1 MPSPAGGPVIG
12 LSLSDNLP
20 EVATSRPAISLSRVL
35 LPQPLGPSRL
45 TNSPLWIASET
56 LVRASTSPRGE
67 ANDFDTLSIRM
78 CGLVA
83 PDFSVSLF
91 VIGDKPVRSV
101 SRAGRRPHR
110 PGERCRACPSAP
122 AFPP

>member
-12 LSLSDNLP
+12 SSLSDNVP
-20 EVATSRPAISLSRVL
+20 EVAMSRPAISLSRVL

-56 LVRASTSPRGE
+56 LVRASTSPRGD

-83 PDFSVSLF
+83 PEFSVSLF
-91 VIGDKPVRSV
+91 VIGDKFSSARS
-101 SRAGRRPHR
+101 A
-110 PGERCRACPSAP
+110 ASAVDQV
-122 AFPP
+122 AQTSDAALVHQRQHFC